1 MGCRDGRDVDAV
13 DGGGGESCAEVAR
26 GGSCAAAGV
35 EDFEGVR
42 REGRV
47 HYAVV
52 HQFEEVGG
60 LAVQTSVL
68 GGAVIV
74 VFVSIAGQGAQAKN
88 N

>member
-35 EDFEGVR
+35 EDFEGILEVR
-42 REGRV
+42 VR
-47 HYAVV
+47 YAVV

-68 GGAVIV
+68 GGAVII
-74 VFVSIAGQGAQAKN
+74 VFVSIVLVLGP
-88 N
+88 

>member
-1 MGCRDGRDVDAV
+1 MLPIIHSFSAAPI
-13 DGGGGESCAEVAR
+13 ES
-26 GGSCAAAGV
+26 GSGAAADV
-35 EDFEGVR
+35 EDLEGILEV
-42 REGRV
+42 RV

-74 VFVSIAGQGAQAKN
+74 IFVSIAGQDAQANKT
-88 N
+88 